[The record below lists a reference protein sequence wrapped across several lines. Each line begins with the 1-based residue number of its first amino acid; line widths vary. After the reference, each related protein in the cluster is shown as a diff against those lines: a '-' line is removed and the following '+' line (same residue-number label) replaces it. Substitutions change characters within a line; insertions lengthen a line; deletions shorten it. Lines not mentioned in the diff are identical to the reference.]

1 MLDRLRVEFSILGRN
16 LEPASCQKMFDF
28 IAEEIPER
36 PCEHQSLLT
45 PAFMRDGKN
54 HLYVIDLLRAM
65 KRGHSLADL
74 YLPAVGGIVLSHQH
88 LSHVHGIVHA
98 FGIRLEHIQD
108 QPCPRREMLADA
120 LQAVHLLMHLQQ
132 VLKWPEG
139 NNDQPEFFA
148 EVEPRHVPLD
158 EVNALAGLHE

>member
-1 MLDRLRVEFSILGRN
+1 MLDRLRVEVSILGRN

-54 HLYVIDLLRAM
+54 HLHVIDLLRAM

-74 YLPAVGGIVLSHQH
+74 YPPAVGGIVLSHQH

-98 FGIRLEHIQD
+98 FGIRLRSEEHTS
-108 QPCPRREMLADA
+108 E
-120 LQAVHLLMHLQQ
+120 LQSQSNLVCRLLLE
-132 VLKWPEG
+132 KKKRP
-139 NNDQPEFFA
+139 
-148 EVEPRHVPLD
+148 
-158 EVNALAGLHE
+158 